1 MKWSRVM
8 LPVVFEEFEV
18 VSIFLAIFFFSLY
31 LSIGNRSTL
40 AKILGTCS
48 PPSPPGCYGP
58 DAEKDLMKSHLKK
71 DFNDI
76 RNLRLEYNTV
86 KDKLKGEIGPIFAYI
101 MLKSISKSLQRE
113 RLESFRTKKKKLFN
127 LTKRR
132 TKGNVDYKVPIINLS
147 NYQLNEK
154 EYDQLKMGLIHC
166 FISKDKNIKKHMAV
180 NIKSIAYINSD
191 KVDQTDSGDSFLLI
205 KTFIKLSE

>member
-1 MKWSRVM
+1 M
-8 LPVVFEEFEV
+8 
-18 VSIFLAIFFFSLY
+18 Y

-48 PPSPPGCYGP
+48 PPSPSGCYGP
-58 DAEKDLMKSHLKK
+58 DAEKDLMQSHLKK
-71 DFNDI
+71 HFNDI

-86 KDKLKGEIGPIFAYI
+86 EDKLKGEIGPIFAYI

-166 FISKDKNIKKHMAV
+166 FISKDKNIKKHMAA
-180 NIKSIAYINSD
+180 NMELIAYIASD

>member
-1 MKWSRVM
+1 M
-8 LPVVFEEFEV
+8 
-18 VSIFLAIFFFSLY
+18 
-31 LSIGNRSTL
+31 
-40 AKILGTCS
+40 
-48 PPSPPGCYGP
+48 
-58 DAEKDLMKSHLKK
+58 
-71 DFNDI
+71 
-76 RNLRLEYNTV
+76 
-86 KDKLKGEIGPIFAYI
+86 
-101 MLKSISKSLQRE
+101 
-113 RLESFRTKKKKLFN
+113 FN

-166 FISKDKNIKKHMAV
+166 FISKDKNIKKHMAAI
-180 NIKSIAYINSD
+180 IKSIAYIASD